1 MPIWELLPSNV
12 CDGHNLL
19 ARIWSIQ
26 WGVSK
31 QVAMPPYLNCVCK
44 EGNTISC
51 INLLN
56 PVHNSM
62 DSPRITSS
70 LWIGPKALYGPTT
83 ARVNG
88 RRETDS
94 PMLQLPTKRRCRQ
107 EHLWFEQYSIFSA
120 HTKRYPGTVSP
131 CPCPHACPHAC
142 PNPELFQHYYAVTD
156 GR

>member
-88 RRETDS
+88 RHSTDS
-94 PMLQLPTKRRCRQ
+94 PAANKKTMSAGTSLVRTIQ
-107 EHLWFEQYSIFSA
+107 HIFSA
-120 HTKRYPGTVSP
+120 HKTLPWNSLPLPLPP
-131 CPCPHACPHAC
+131 CLPPCLP
-142 PNPELFQHYYAVTD
+142 QS
-156 GR
+156 